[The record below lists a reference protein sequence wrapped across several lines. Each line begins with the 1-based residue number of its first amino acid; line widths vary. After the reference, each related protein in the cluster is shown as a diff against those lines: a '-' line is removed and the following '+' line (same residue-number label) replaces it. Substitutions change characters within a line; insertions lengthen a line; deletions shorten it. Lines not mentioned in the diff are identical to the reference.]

1 MNDLQLTQI
10 IQRIEGEDFAWWLHI
25 LVDGRVQALWR
36 EAISGAVNC
45 TRPLTLDEV
54 VDELGSDLDGV
65 GLYAFSMRRE
75 RLTTLGGVE
84 YQLELLRGSCVVR
97 WLDADSGRVRKAWVY
112 SAWSSPTHIPDK
124 DILRAVHTPI
134 FWMD

>member
-36 EAISGAVNC
+36 EAISGAINR
-45 TRPLTLDEV
+45 TFITAASSQDDLE
-54 VDELGSDLDGV
+54 ELGRHV
-65 GLYAFSMRRE
+65 Y
-75 RLTTLGGVE
+75 RLRLEIITTIDDVE
-84 YQLELLRGSCVVR
+84 YQLEQQVGRCIVR
-97 WLDADSGRVRKAWVY
+97 WLDADSGLVRKACVR
-112 SAWSSPTHIPDK
+112 SEA
-124 DILRAVHTPI
+124 ILPALITEDEILYAVHTPI